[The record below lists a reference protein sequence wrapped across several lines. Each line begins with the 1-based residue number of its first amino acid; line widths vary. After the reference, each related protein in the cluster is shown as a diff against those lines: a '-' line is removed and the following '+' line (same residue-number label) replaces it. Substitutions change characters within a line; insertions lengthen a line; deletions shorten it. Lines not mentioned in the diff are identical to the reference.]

1 MKKARCSYT
10 LFRESILNL
19 TTQFENKPE
28 NINLDNKKSDL
39 ITFYINRN
47 YNNLNILINNEIK
60 NHNNLYN
67 EIEFLYINK
76 SYVEDNKGDLDNVI
90 LPLD

>member
-76 SYVEDNKGDLDNVI
+76 SYVEDNKDDLDNVI

>member
-39 ITFYINRN
+39 ITFYIKRN

-60 NHNNLYN
+60 NLNNLYN

-76 SYVEDNKGDLDNVI
+76 SYIEDNKGDLDNVI